1 MSDALQ
7 ISSPSTE
14 TPVEVVPARPFNT
27 EVGDLL
33 FSLQALLIRETE
45 GAPDAGALLSGE
57 LDAELWIDGP
67 GDPSDVHIGLP
78 SLAVDPEPAVAEAA
92 PDAPATVRDMFG
104 RPVEPEPDLWDS
116 STGAATLHALNRE
129 IALRGSRVSG
139 SLVTMDVS
147 PLPEIRSQYGDAA
160 AEGIL
165 KAIVEAIPFAMR
177 AEDQVFRTGVDELTL
192 YVPGASLSDAA
203 GMALRLQ
210 LAVKDVLVRRELP
223 QVMLSV
229 RPSDRVAA

>member
-1 MSDALQ
+1 MSDVQ
-7 ISSPSTE
+7 IDPAQTQPVIHAE
-14 TPVEVVPARPFNT
+14 ATPAFST

-33 FSLQALLIRETE
+33 FSLQGLLIREAE
-45 GAPDAGALLSGE
+45 GAPDAEALLSGE

-67 GDPSDVHIGLP
+67 GDPGDVRIGLP
-78 SLAVDPEPAVAEAA
+78 ALAVEPVSVEETPAA
-92 PDAPATVRDMFG
+92 ITDMFG
-104 RPVEPEPDLWDS
+104 RAFESEPELWDA
-116 STGAATLHALNRE
+116 STGAATRYALDRE
-129 IALRGSRVSG
+129 ISLRGSRVSG
-139 SLVTMDVS
+139 ALVTMDVS
-147 PLPEIRSQYGDAA
+147 PLPEIRAQYGDAA

-165 KAIVEAIPFAMR
+165 RVIVEAIPFAMR

-192 YVPGASLSDAA
+192 YVPRASLADAA

-229 RPSDRVAA
+229 RPSERAAA

>member
-1 MSDALQ
+1 MSDF
-7 ISSPSTE
+7 S
-14 TPVEVVPARPFNT
+14 T

-33 FSLQALLIRETE
+33 FSLQALLIREAE
-45 GAPDAGALLSGE
+45 GAPESEAFLMGE
-57 LDAELWIDGP
+57 LDAELWIDGS
-67 GDPSDVHIGLP
+67 GDPGVVQIGLA
-78 SLAVDPEPAVAEAA
+78 SLAVEPSLSVEEA
-92 PDAPATVRDMFG
+92 PTPVVTMFG
-104 RPVEPEPDLWDS
+104 RAEREPDLWDV

-129 IALRGSRVSG
+129 IALRGSRVTG

-165 KAIVEAIPFAMR
+165 KVIVEAIPFAMR
-177 AEDQVFRTGVDELTL
+177 ADDQVYRTGADELTL
-192 YVPGASLSDAA
+192 YIPRATLSDAA

-229 RPSDRVAA
+229 RPSDRAAA

>member
-1 MSDALQ
+1 MSDALE
-7 ISSPSTE
+7 ISLPSTE
-14 TPVEVVPARPFNT
+14 APIEVVAARQFGT

-33 FSLQALLIRETE
+33 FSLQALLIREAE
-45 GAPDAGALLSGE
+45 GAPEASALLSGE
-57 LDAELWIDGP
+57 FDAELWIDGP
-67 GDPSDVHIGLP
+67 GDPADVHIGLP
-78 SLAVDPEPAVAEAA
+78 SLAVEPAAGSDVA
-92 PDAPATVRDMFG
+92 DTPATVRDMFG
-104 RPVEPEPDLWDS
+104 RAVEPEPDLWDP

-139 SLVTMDVS
+139 SLVTLDVS
-147 PLPEIRSQYGDAA
+147 PLAEIRSQYGDAA
-160 AEGIL
+160 AEGVL

-192 YVPGASLSDAA
+192 YVPRSTLSDAA

-223 QVMLSV
+223 PVMLSV
-229 RPSDRVAA
+229 RPSGRVSV

>member
-1 MSDALQ
+1 MSDF
-7 ISSPSTE
+7 S
-14 TPVEVVPARPFNT
+14 T

-33 FSLQALLIRETE
+33 FSLQALLIREAE
-45 GAPDAGALLSGE
+45 GAPESEAFLLGE

-67 GDPSDVHIGLP
+67 GDPGVLQIGLP
-78 SLAVDPEPAVAEAA
+78 SLAVEPALSVDEAPSPVA
-92 PDAPATVRDMFG
+92 TMFG
-104 RPVEPEPDLWDS
+104 RPAEPEPDLWDA

-139 SLVTMDVS
+139 SLVTVDIS
-147 PLPEIRSQYGDAA
+147 PLPEIRTQYGDAA

-165 KAIVEAIPFAMR
+165 KVIVEAIPFAMR
-177 AEDQVFRTGVDELTL
+177 AEDQVYRTGADELTL
-192 YVPGASLSDAA
+192 YIPRATLSDAA

-229 RPSDRVAA
+229 RPSDRAAA